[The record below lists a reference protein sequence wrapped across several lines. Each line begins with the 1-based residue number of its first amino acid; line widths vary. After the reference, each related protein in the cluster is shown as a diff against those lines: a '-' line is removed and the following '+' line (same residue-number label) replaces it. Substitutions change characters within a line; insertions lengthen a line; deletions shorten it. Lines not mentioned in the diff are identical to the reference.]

1 MRKLR
6 IWGKYMSE
14 KKSETSSGYKRSLS
28 NAHIQLIAL
37 GGTIGTGLFLGV
49 GDSIHRAGP
58 SVILIYIIVG
68 IFLFLLMRALGELI
82 MSDLNKH
89 TYIDFIEQYLGKN
102 IGFITGYLYWLSWI
116 TLGMAE
122 TTALGIYFKYWFPTL
137 KPWVPG
143 IITIVAL
150 LIINLISARVFGN
163 LEFSFAIIKIIT
175 IVAFVLLIL
184 YLLITGGKTS
194 FGPVAFANLDDHGGF
209 FARGPHGFLQGFQMV
224 IFSFIGVELIGLT
237 AAEAQNPET
246 TLKRAIN
253 QLPIRII
260 LFYVMAILGIL
271 LVIPWSK
278 VSTNSSP
285 FVQALGATGIRNAS
299 SIINFVVISAAVSST
314 NSFLYSAGRL
324 LFSVTYDGKGKW
336 NKAFGHLSRRQLP
349 QNALILS
356 ALLMG
361 CAPAITLVIGDQA
374 FNFISST
381 STSMFLIIWCLM
393 VLTHI
398 SYRRKTPAD
407 QLNDFKMPGFPY
419 IDYFILLFFILLII
433 LLLVLPSYRIPMI
446 AAIVTFIVL
455 YLISKLWSNEKAV

>member
-1 MRKLR
+1 
-6 IWGKYMSE
+6 MSE
-14 KKSETSSGYKRSLS
+14 KKSETSSGYKRTLS
-28 NAHIQLIAL
+28 NTHIQLIAL

-116 TLGMAE
+116 ALGMAE

-137 KPWVPG
+137 KPWIPG

-150 LIINLISARVFGN
+150 LIINLISTRVFGN

-184 YLLITGGKTS
+184 YLLITGGKTI
-194 FGPVAFANLDDHGGF
+194 FGPVAFANLYDHGGF

-237 AAEAQNPET
+237 AAEVQNPET

-253 QLPIRII
+253 QMPIRII

-285 FVQALGATGIRNAS
+285 FVQALGATGIPNAS

-314 NSFLYSAGRL
+314 NSLLYSAGRL

-433 LLLVLPSYRIPMI
+433 LLLILPSYRIPMI
-446 AAIVTFIVL
+446 AAIITFIVL
-455 YLISKLWSNEKAV
+455 CLISKIWSNEKAV

>member
-1 MRKLR
+1 
-6 IWGKYMSE
+6 MSE
-14 KKSETSSGYKRSLS
+14 KKSETSSGYKRTLS

-137 KPWVPG
+137 KPWIPG

-150 LIINLISARVFGN
+150 LIINLISTRVFGN

-237 AAEAQNPET
+237 AAEVQNPET

-285 FVQALGATGIRNAS
+285 FVQALGATGILNAS

-314 NSFLYSAGRL
+314 NSLLYSAGRL

-374 FNFISST
+374 FNLISST
-381 STSMFLIIWCLM
+381 ATSMFLIIWCLM

-433 LLLVLPSYRIPMI
+433 LLLILPSYRIPMI

-455 YLISKLWSNEKAV
+455 YLISKLWSNEKID

>member
-1 MRKLR
+1 
-6 IWGKYMSE
+6 MSE
-14 KKSETSSGYKRSLS
+14 KKSETSSGYKRTLS

-122 TTALGIYFKYWFPTL
+122 NTALGIYFKYWFPTL
-137 KPWVPG
+137 KPWIPG

-163 LEFSFAIIKIIT
+163 LEFSFAIIKTIT

-184 YLLITGGKTS
+184 YLLITGAKTS

-237 AAEAQNPET
+237 AAEVQNPET

-271 LVIPWSK
+271 LVIPWPK

-285 FVQALGATGIRNAS
+285 FVQALGATGIPDAS

-324 LFSVTYDGKGKW
+324 LLSVTYDGKGKW
-336 NKAFGHLSRRQLP
+336 NKAFGHLSRRKLP

-381 STSMFLIIWCLM
+381 ATSMFLIIWCLM

-433 LLLVLPSYRIPMI
+433 LLLILPSYRIPMI

>member
-1 MRKLR
+1 MT
-6 IWGKYMSE
+6 
-14 KKSETSSGYKRSLS
+14 KKDSQTNSGYKRTLS

-89 TYIDFIEQYLGKN
+89 TYIDFIEKYLGKN

-122 TTALGIYFKYWFPTL
+122 TTALGIYFQYWFPEL
-137 KPWVPG
+137 KPWIPG
-143 IITIVAL
+143 LITIVLL

-163 LEFSFAIIKIIT
+163 LEFSFAIIKIVT
-175 IVAFVLLIL
+175 IVAFVILIG
-184 YLLITGGKTS
+184 YLLVTGGKTS
-194 FGPVAFANLDDHGGF
+194 FGPVTFANLDDNGGF
-209 FARGPHGFLQGFQMV
+209 FARGGKGFLQGFQMV

-237 AAEAQNPET
+237 AAEAQNPKV
-246 TLKRAIN
+246 TLRNAIN
-253 QLPIRII
+253 QLPVRII
-260 LFYVMAILGIL
+260 LFYVLAILAIL

-285 FVQALGATGIRNAS
+285 FVEALGATGIKNAS

-324 LFSVTYDGKGKW
+324 LFSVTFNGKGKW
-336 NKAFGHLSRRQLP
+336 NETFGHLSHKQLP
-349 QNALILS
+349 QNGLILS
-356 ALLMG
+356 AVLMG
-361 CAPAITLVIGDQA
+361 LAPLITFLIGDQA

-393 VLTHI
+393 TLTHI
-398 SYRRKTPAD
+398 AYRRRTPESE
-407 QLNDFKMPGFPY
+407 LNDFKMPGFPY
-419 IDYFILLFFILLII
+419 LDYLILLFFGLMII
-433 LLLVLPSYRIPMI
+433 LLLILPSYRIPMI
-446 AAIVTFIVL
+446 AAILIFIIL
-455 YLISKLWSNEKAV
+455 YGITKIWDKEKNEN

>member
-1 MRKLR
+1 MT
-6 IWGKYMSE
+6 
-14 KKSETSSGYKRSLS
+14 KKDSQTNSGYKRTLS

-58 SVILIYIIVG
+58 SVILIYIVVG

-89 TYIDFIEQYLGKN
+89 TYIDFIEKYLGKN

-122 TTALGIYFKYWFPTL
+122 TTALGIYFQYWFPGL
-137 KPWVPG
+137 KPWIPG
-143 IITIVAL
+143 LITIVLL

-163 LEFSFAIIKIIT
+163 LEFSFAIIKIVT
-175 IVAFVLLIL
+175 IVAFVILIG
-184 YLLITGGKTS
+184 YLLVTGGKTS
-194 FGPVAFANLDDHGGF
+194 FGPVTFANLDDNGGF
-209 FARGPHGFLQGFQMV
+209 FARGGKGFLQGFQMV

-237 AAEAQNPET
+237 AAEAQNPKV
-246 TLKRAIN
+246 TLRNAIN
-253 QLPIRII
+253 QLPVRII
-260 LFYVMAILGIL
+260 LFYVLAILAIL

-285 FVQALGATGIRNAS
+285 FVEALGATGIKNAS

-324 LFSVTYDGKGKW
+324 LFSVTFNGKGKW
-336 NKAFGHLSRRQLP
+336 NEIFGHLSHRQLP
-349 QNALILS
+349 QNGLILS
-356 ALLMG
+356 AVLMG
-361 CAPAITLVIGDQA
+361 LAPLITFLIGDQA

-393 VLTHI
+393 TLTHI
-398 SYRRKTPAD
+398 AYRRRTPESE
-407 QLNDFKMPGFPY
+407 LNDFKMPGFPY
-419 IDYFILLFFILLII
+419 LDYLILLFFGLMII
-433 LLLVLPSYRIPMI
+433 LLLILPSYRIPMI
-446 AAIVTFIVL
+446 AAILIFIIL
-455 YLISKLWSNEKAV
+455 YGITKIWDKEKNEN

>member
-1 MRKLR
+1 
-6 IWGKYMSE
+6 MSE
-14 KKSETSSGYKRSLS
+14 KKSETSSGYKRTLS

-49 GDSIHRAGP
+49 GDSIHKAGP
-58 SVILIYIIVG
+58 SVILTYIIVG

-102 IGFITGYLYWLSWI
+102 IGFITGYLYWFSWI

-137 KPWVPG
+137 KPWIPG

-184 YLLITGGKTS
+184 YLLITGAKTS
-194 FGPVAFANLDDHGGF
+194 FEPVAFANLDDHGGF

-237 AAEAQNPET
+237 AAEVQNPET

-271 LVIPWSK
+271 LVIHWSK

-285 FVQALGATGIRNAS
+285 FVQALGATGIPDAS

-314 NSFLYSAGRL
+314 NSLLYTAGRL

-381 STSMFLIIWCLM
+381 ATSMFLIIWCLM

-433 LLLVLPSYRIPMI
+433 LLLILPSYRIPMI

>member
-1 MRKLR
+1 MKEND
-6 IWGKYMSE
+6 SQ
-14 KKSETSSGYKRSLS
+14 TNSGYKRTLS

-82 MSDLNKH
+82 MSDLSKH
-89 TYIDFIEQYLGKN
+89 TYIDFIEKYLGKN

-122 TTALGIYFKYWFPTL
+122 TTALGIYFQYWFPSL

-143 IITIVAL
+143 LITIIVL
-150 LIINLISARVFGN
+150 LAINLISARVFGN

-175 IVAFVLLIL
+175 ILAFVVLIAW
-184 YLLITGGKTS
+184 LLITGEKTS
-194 FGPVAFANLDDHGGF
+194 FGPVAFVNLEDHGGF
-209 FARGPHGFLQGFQMV
+209 FARGSKGFFQGFQMV

-237 AAEAQNPET
+237 AAEAQNPNV
-246 TLKRAIN
+246 TLRNAIN
-253 QLPIRII
+253 QLPLRII
-260 LFYVMAILGIL
+260 LFYVLAILAIL

-278 VSTNSSP
+278 VATSSSP
-285 FVQALGATGIRNAS
+285 FVQALGATGIKNAS

-324 LFSVTYDGKGKW
+324 LFSVTFNGKGKW
-336 NKAFGHLSRRQLP
+336 NKTFGHLSHRQLP
-349 QNALILS
+349 QNGLVLS
-356 ALLMG
+356 AALMG
-361 CAPAITLVIGDQA
+361 LAPLITLAIGDQA

-393 VLTHI
+393 ILTHM
-398 SYRRKTPAD
+398 SYRKQTPTSK
-407 QLNDFKMPGFPY
+407 LNDFKMPGYPY
-419 IDYFILLFFILLII
+419 LDYFILLFFVLMII
-433 LLLVLPSYRIPMI
+433 LLLILPSYRIPMM
-446 AAIVTFIVL
+446 AAILIFAIL
-455 YLISKLWSNEKAV
+455 YLISKIWNKETI

>member
-1 MRKLR
+1 M
-6 IWGKYMSE
+6 GE
-14 KKSETSSGYKRSLS
+14 KKSETNSGYKRTLS

-49 GDSIHRAGP
+49 GDSIHRTGP

-122 TTALGIYFKYWFPTL
+122 ITALGIYFKYWFPTL
-137 KPWVPG
+137 KPWIPG

-150 LIINLISARVFGN
+150 LIINLISAHVFGN

-194 FGPVAFANLDDHGGF
+194 FGPVTFANLDDHGGF

-237 AAEAQNPET
+237 AAEVQNPET

-285 FVQALGATGIRNAS
+285 FVQALGATDIPNAS
-299 SIINFVVISAAVSST
+299 SIINFVVISAAVSSI

-361 CAPAITLVIGDQA
+361 CAPAIVLVIGDQA

-433 LLLVLPSYRIPMI
+433 LLLILPSYCIPMI

>member
-1 MRKLR
+1 MT
-6 IWGKYMSE
+6 
-14 KKSETSSGYKRSLS
+14 KKDSQTNSGYKRTLS

-58 SVILIYIIVG
+58 SVILIYIVVG

-89 TYIDFIEQYLGKN
+89 TYIDFIEKYLGKN

-122 TTALGIYFKYWFPTL
+122 TTALGIYFQYWFPGL
-137 KPWVPG
+137 KPWIPG
-143 IITIVAL
+143 LITIVLL

-163 LEFSFAIIKIIT
+163 LEFSFAIIKIVT
-175 IVAFVLLIL
+175 IVAFVILIG
-184 YLLITGGKTS
+184 YLLVIGGKTS
-194 FGPVAFANLDDHGGF
+194 FGPVTFANLDDNGGF
-209 FARGPHGFLQGFQMV
+209 FARGGKGFLQGFQMV

-237 AAEAQNPET
+237 AAEAQNPKV
-246 TLKRAIN
+246 TLRNAIN
-253 QLPIRII
+253 QLPVRII
-260 LFYVMAILGIL
+260 LFYVLAILAIL

-285 FVQALGATGIRNAS
+285 FVEALGATGIKNAS

-314 NSFLYSAGRL
+314 NSFLDSAGRL
-324 LFSVTYDGKGKW
+324 LFSVTFNGKGKW
-336 NKAFGHLSRRQLP
+336 NETFGHLSHRQLP
-349 QNALILS
+349 QNGLILS
-356 ALLMG
+356 AVLMG
-361 CAPAITLVIGDQA
+361 LAPLITFLIGDQA

-393 VLTHI
+393 TLTHI
-398 SYRRKTPAD
+398 AYRRRTPESE
-407 QLNDFKMPGFPY
+407 LNDFKMPGFPY
-419 IDYFILLFFILLII
+419 LDYLILLFFGLMII
-433 LLLVLPSYRIPMI
+433 LLLILPSYRIPMI
-446 AAIVTFIVL
+446 AAILIFIIL
-455 YLISKLWSNEKAV
+455 YGITKIWDKEKNEN

>member
-1 MRKLR
+1 MT
-6 IWGKYMSE
+6 
-14 KKSETSSGYKRSLS
+14 KKDSQNNSGYKRTLS

-68 IFLFLLMRALGELI
+68 FFLFLLMRALGELI
-82 MSDLNKH
+82 MSDLSKH
-89 TYIDFIEQYLGKN
+89 TYIDFIEKYLGKN

-122 TTALGIYFKYWFPTL
+122 TTALGIYFQYWFPGL
-137 KPWVPG
+137 QPWIPG
-143 IITIVAL
+143 LVTIVIL
-150 LIINLISARVFGN
+150 LIINLISAKVFGN
-163 LEFSFAIIKIIT
+163 LEFSFAIIKIVT
-175 IVAFVLLIL
+175 IVAFVILIA
-184 YLLITGGKTS
+184 YLLLTGGKTT
-194 FGPVAFANLDDHGGF
+194 FGPISFSNLTSHGGF
-209 FARGPHGFLQGFQMV
+209 FARGSKGFLQGFQMV
-224 IFSFIGVELIGLT
+224 IFSFIGVELVGLT
-237 AAEAQNPET
+237 AAEAKNPKV
-246 TLKRAIN
+246 TLKKAIN
-253 QLPIRII
+253 DLPVRII
-260 LFYVMAILGIL
+260 LFYVLAILAIL
-271 LVIPWSK
+271 LVIPWNK

-336 NKAFGHLSRRQLP
+336 NKTFGHLSRRQLP
-349 QNALILS
+349 QNGLILS
-356 ALLMG
+356 AILMG
-361 CAPAITLVIGDQA
+361 LAPLITLVIGDQA

-393 VLTHI
+393 TLTHI
-398 SYRRKTPAD
+398 AYRRKTPED
-407 QLNDFKMPGFPY
+407 QLSDYQMPGFPY
-419 IDYFILLFFILLII
+419 LDYLILVFFILMII

-446 AAIVTFIVL
+446 AAIAIFIIL
-455 YLISKLWSNEKAV
+455 YVISKFWNKEKTI

>member
-1 MRKLR
+1 MKEND
-6 IWGKYMSE
+6 SQ
-14 KKSETSSGYKRSLS
+14 TNSGYKRTLS

-68 IFLFLLMRALGELI
+68 IFLFLLMRALGEMI
-82 MSDLNKH
+82 MSDLSKH
-89 TYIDFIEQYLGKN
+89 TYIDFIEKYLGKN

-122 TTALGIYFKYWFPTL
+122 TTALGIYFQYWFPSL

-143 IITIVAL
+143 LITIIVL
-150 LIINLISARVFGN
+150 LAINLISARVFGN

-175 IVAFVLLIL
+175 ILAFVVLIAW
-184 YLLITGGKTS
+184 LLITGGKTS
-194 FGPVAFANLDDHGGF
+194 FGPVAFVNLEDHGGF
-209 FARGPHGFLQGFQMV
+209 FARGSKGFFQGFQMV

-237 AAEAQNPET
+237 AAEAQNPNV
-246 TLKRAIN
+246 TLRNAIN
-253 QLPIRII
+253 QLPLRII
-260 LFYVMAILGIL
+260 LFYVLAILAIL

-278 VSTNSSP
+278 VATNSSP
-285 FVQALGATGIRNAS
+285 FVQALGASGIKNAS

-324 LFSVTYDGKGKW
+324 LFSVTFNGKGKW
-336 NKAFGHLSRRQLP
+336 NKTFGHLSHRQLP
-349 QNALILS
+349 QNGLVLS
-356 ALLMG
+356 AALMG
-361 CAPAITLVIGDQA
+361 LAPLITLAIGDQA

-393 VLTHI
+393 ILTHM
-398 SYRRKTPAD
+398 SYRKQTPTSK
-407 QLNDFKMPGFPY
+407 LNDFKMPGYPY
-419 IDYFILLFFILLII
+419 LDYFILLFFVLMII
-433 LLLVLPSYRIPMI
+433 LLLILPSYRIPMM
-446 AAIVTFIVL
+446 AAILIFAIL
-455 YLISKLWSNEKAV
+455 YLISKIWNKETI

>member
-1 MRKLR
+1 MKEND
-6 IWGKYMSE
+6 SQ
-14 KKSETSSGYKRSLS
+14 TNSGYKRTLS

-82 MSDLNKH
+82 MSDLSKH
-89 TYIDFIEQYLGKN
+89 TYIDFIEKYLGKN

-122 TTALGIYFKYWFPTL
+122 TTALGIYFQYWFPSL

-143 IITIVAL
+143 LITIIVL
-150 LIINLISARVFGN
+150 LAINLISARVFGN

-175 IVAFVLLIL
+175 ILAFVVLIAW
-184 YLLITGGKTS
+184 LLITGGKTS
-194 FGPVAFANLDDHGGF
+194 FGSVAFVNLEDHGGF
-209 FARGPHGFLQGFQMV
+209 FARGSKGFFQGFQMV

-237 AAEAQNPET
+237 AAEAQNPNV
-246 TLKRAIN
+246 TLRNAIN
-253 QLPIRII
+253 QLPLRII
-260 LFYVMAILGIL
+260 LFYVLAILAIL

-278 VSTNSSP
+278 VATNSSP
-285 FVQALGATGIRNAS
+285 FVQALGATGIKNAS

-324 LFSVTYDGKGKW
+324 LFSVTFNGKGKW
-336 NKAFGHLSRRQLP
+336 NKTFGHLSHRQLP
-349 QNALILS
+349 QNGLVLS
-356 ALLMG
+356 AVLMG
-361 CAPAITLVIGDQA
+361 LAPLITLAIGDQA

-393 VLTHI
+393 ILTHM
-398 SYRRKTPAD
+398 SYRKQTPTAK
-407 QLNDFKMPGFPY
+407 LNDFKMPGYPY
-419 IDYFILLFFILLII
+419 LDYFILLFFVLMII
-433 LLLVLPSYRIPMI
+433 LLLILPSYRIPMM
-446 AAIVTFIVL
+446 AAILIFAIL
-455 YLISKLWSNEKAV
+455 YLISKIWNKETI

>member
-1 MRKLR
+1 MN
-6 IWGKYMSE
+6 E
-14 KKSETSSGYKRSLS
+14 KKSQTNSGYKRTLS
-28 NAHIQLIAL
+28 NTHIQLIAL

-58 SVILIYIIVG
+58 SIILIYIIVG
-68 IFLFLLMRALGELI
+68 IFLLMLMRALGELI

-102 IGFITGYLYWLSWI
+102 IGFITGYLYWISWI

-137 KPWVPG
+137 KPWIPG
-143 IITIVAL
+143 IITIIFL

-175 IVAFVLLIL
+175 IVAFVLLII

-194 FGPVAFANLDDHGGF
+194 FGPVVLANLNDHGGF
-209 FARGPHGFLQGFQMV
+209 FARGTKGFFQGFQMV

-237 AAEAQNPET
+237 AAEAQNPRV

-253 QLPIRII
+253 QLPVRII

-299 SIINFVVISAAVSST
+299 SSINFVVISAAVSST
-314 NSFLYSAGRL
+314 NSILYSAGRL
-324 LFSVTYDGKGKW
+324 LFSVTYDGKEKW
-336 NKAFGHLSRRQLP
+336 NQICGHLSRRQLP
-349 QNALILS
+349 QNALMLS
-356 ALLMG
+356 ALLMA
-361 CAPAITLVIGDQA
+361 CAPAITLIIGDQA

-393 VLTHI
+393 ILTHMA
-398 SYRRKTPAD
+398 YRKRTPENE
-407 QLNDFKMPGFPY
+407 LNDFKMPGYPY
-419 IDYFILLFFILLII
+419 LDYLILLFFILMIV
-433 LLLVLPSYRIPMI
+433 LLLILPSYRIPMI
-446 AAIVTFIVL
+446 AAIVTFIIL
-455 YLISKLWSNEKAV
+455 YLISKVWSNEKAV

>member
-1 MRKLR
+1 MKENND
-6 IWGKYMSE
+6 SQ
-14 KKSETSSGYKRSLS
+14 SGYKRTLS

-82 MSDLNKH
+82 MSDLSKH
-89 TYIDFIEQYLGKN
+89 TYIDFIEKYLGKN
-102 IGFITGYLYWLSWI
+102 IGFITGYLYWLGWI

-122 TTALGIYFKYWFPTL
+122 TTALGIYFQYWFPSL
-137 KPWVPG
+137 KPWIPG
-143 IITIVAL
+143 LITIVVL
-150 LIINLISARVFGN
+150 LLINLISARVFGN

-175 IVAFVLLIL
+175 VLAFVILIA

-194 FGPVAFANLDDHGGF
+194 FGPVTYLNLEDHGGF
-209 FARGPHGFLQGFQMV
+209 FARGSKGFLQGFQMV

-237 AAEAQNPET
+237 AAEAQNPRV
-246 TLKRAIN
+246 TLKNAIN
-253 QLPIRII
+253 QLPVRII
-260 LFYVMAILGIL
+260 LFYVLAILAIL
-271 LVIPWSK
+271 IVIPWSK

-285 FVQALGATGIRNAS
+285 FVQALGATGIKNAN

-324 LFSVTYDGKGKW
+324 LFSVTYNGKGKW
-336 NKAFGHLSRRQLP
+336 NKTFGHLSRRQLP
-349 QNALILS
+349 QNSLILS
-356 ALLMG
+356 AVLMG
-361 CAPAITLVIGDQA
+361 LAPLITLVIGDQA

-393 VLTHI
+393 VLTHL
-398 SYRRKTPAD
+398 SYRRKTPVD
-407 QLNDFKMPGFPY
+407 QLNSFKMPGYPY
-419 IDYFILLFFILLII
+419 LDYFILLFFVLMII
-433 LLLVLPSYRIPMI
+433 LLLILPSYRIPMI
-446 AAIVTFIVL
+446 AAIFTFGIL
-455 YLISKLWSNEKAV
+455 YLISKIWDKEKAN

>member
-1 MRKLR
+1 MN
-6 IWGKYMSE
+6 E
-14 KKSETSSGYKRSLS
+14 KKLQTNSGYKRTLS
-28 NAHIQLIAL
+28 NTHIQLIAL

-68 IFLFLLMRALGELI
+68 IFLFMLMRALGELI

-102 IGFITGYLYWLSWI
+102 IGFITGYLYWISWI

-137 KPWVPG
+137 KPWIPG
-143 IITIVAL
+143 IITIIFL

-175 IVAFVLLIL
+175 IVAFVLLII

-194 FGPVAFANLDDHGGF
+194 FGPVVLANLNDHGGF
-209 FARGPHGFLQGFQMV
+209 FARGTKGFFQGFQMV

-237 AAEAQNPET
+237 AAEAQNPRV

-253 QLPIRII
+253 QLPVRI
-260 LFYVMAILGIL
+260 IL

-324 LFSVTYDGKGKW
+324 LFSVTYDGKEKW
-336 NKAFGHLSRRQLP
+336 NQIFGHLSRRQLP
-349 QNALILS
+349 QNALMLS
-356 ALLMG
+356 ALLMA
-361 CAPAITLVIGDQA
+361 CAPAITLIIGDQA

-393 VLTHI
+393 ILTHMA
-398 SYRRKTPAD
+398 YRKRTPENE
-407 QLNDFKMPGFPY
+407 LNDFKMPGYPY
-419 IDYFILLFFILLII
+419 LDYLILLFFILMIV
-433 LLLVLPSYRIPMI
+433 LLLILPSYRIPMI
-446 AAIVTFIVL
+446 AAIVTFIIL
-455 YLISKLWSNEKAV
+455 YLISKVWSNEKAV

>member
-1 MRKLR
+1 M
-6 IWGKYMSE
+6 
-14 KKSETSSGYKRSLS
+14 KKKDAQTASSGYKRTLS

-82 MSDLNKH
+82 MSDLSKH
-89 TYIDFIEQYLGKN
+89 TYIDFIEKYLGKN
-102 IGFITGYLYWLSWI
+102 IGFITGYLYWISWI

-122 TTALGIYFKYWFPTL
+122 TTALGIYFQYWFPSL
-137 KPWVPG
+137 KPWIPG
-143 IITIVAL
+143 LITIILL

-163 LEFSFAIIKIIT
+163 LEFSFAIIKLLTVI
-175 IVAFVLLIL
+175 AFVILIA
-184 YLLITGGKTS
+184 YLLLTGGKTT
-194 FGPVAFANLDDHGGF
+194 FGPVAFANLEDHGGF
-209 FARGPHGFLQGFQMV
+209 FARGSKGFLQGFQMV

-237 AAEAQNPET
+237 AAEAQNPKV
-246 TLKRAIN
+246 TLKNAIN

-260 LFYVMAILGIL
+260 LFYVLAILAIL

-278 VSTNSSP
+278 VATSSSP

-324 LFSVTYDGKGKW
+324 LFSVTFHGQGKW
-336 NKAFGHLSRRQLP
+336 NQTFGHLSKRQLP
-349 QNALILS
+349 QNSLILS
-356 ALLMG
+356 AFLIGL
-361 CAPAITLVIGDQA
+361 APLVTLIIGNQA

-393 VLTHI
+393 ILTHMA
-398 SYRRKTPAD
+398 YRHKTAANE
-407 QLNDFKMPGFPY
+407 LNDFKMPAYPY
-419 IDYFILLFFILLII
+419 LDYAILLFFILMII
-433 LLLVLPSYRIPMI
+433 LLLILPSYRIPMI
-446 AAIVTFIVL
+446 AAIITFLVL
-455 YLISKLWSNEKAV
+455 YAITKFWNKEKSEL